1 MKYIIGLMLFL
12 FSVAF
17 AAQKVEVTADSM
29 KAMESKKE
37 IHFTGNVHIKQGE
50 SWLHGEKVVVHFN
63 ENNETD
69 QYEAIG
75 DVTFEIKSGKRDYK
89 GNAQRVIYYPLK
101 SRYILKGDATIHDL
115 VNQRHIRGEE
125 VLLDMKSGNATIKGK
140 PKKPVKFIFDMEKK
154 GA

>member
-1 MKYIIGLMLFL
+1 MKYTTGLLISL

-17 AAQKVEVTADSM
+17 AAQKVEVTADTM

-37 IHFTGNVHIKQGE
+37 IHFTGNVHIRQGE
-50 SWLHGEKVVVHFN
+50 SWLHGEKVIVHFS

-69 QYEAIG
+69 QYEARG
-75 DVTFEIKSGKRDYK
+75 DVSFEIKSGKGDYK
-89 GNAQRVIYYPLK
+89 GSAQRVIYYPLK
-101 SRYILKGDATIHDL
+101 SQYILKGNTRIDDVL
-115 VNQRHIRGEE
+115 NQRHIKGEE
-125 VLLDMKSGNATIKGK
+125 VLLDMKTGNATIKGK